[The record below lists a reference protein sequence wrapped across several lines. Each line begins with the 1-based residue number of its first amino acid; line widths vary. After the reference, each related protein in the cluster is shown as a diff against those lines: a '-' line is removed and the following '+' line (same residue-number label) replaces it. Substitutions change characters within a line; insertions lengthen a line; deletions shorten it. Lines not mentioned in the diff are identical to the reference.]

1 MNVTIIGGGNIGTLM
16 AAEIAKAGHDV
27 SIYTNK
33 IKDWNTTIEV
43 ADNKNNLLYE
53 APIKQITDDL
63 KEALTHTDMI
73 FITYPAFKF
82 DELAKKMVKLVN
94 GNEAIGIIPGSGGA
108 EFAFKPLLEK
118 GCTLFGFQRVHSI
131 ARLKEYGKRVLML
144 GRKPDISIASI
155 PSAAAEKISNI
166 LMDIFKIPCNILP
179 NYLNLTLTPSNPIL
193 HTTRLYTM
201 FKEWRKGIIYNKN
214 ILFYEEWTDEASD
227 MLIKCDNEVQSLCN
241 KIPLDL
247 SMVKS
252 LKEHYESY
260 DIKAMT
266 KKISG
271 IEAFKGLTSPMKE
284 KDGGYIPDFESRYFT
299 ADFPFGLKIIKDMA
313 ELFELET
320 PYIDIVWKWYEECVF
335 SQESS
340 CNIKKFELKGMTRE
354 EFIKIYE

>member
-33 IKDWNTTIEV
+33 IESWNTTIEV
-43 ADNKNNLLYE
+43 ADNKNNLLFE
-53 APIKQITDDL
+53 AQIKKITDDL
-63 KEALTHTDMI
+63 NEALAHADMI

-82 DELAKKMVKLVN
+82 DELAEEMIKLVS
-94 GNEAIGIIPGSGGA
+94 GKEAIGIIPGSGGA
-108 EFAFKPLLEK
+108 EFAFKPLIEK

-131 ARLKEYGKRVLML
+131 ARLCEYGKRVFML

-155 PSAAAEKISNI
+155 PSGAAEKISNI
-166 LMDIFKIPCNILP
+166 LTDIFKIPCNILP

-201 FKEWRKGIIYNKN
+201 FKEWRKGVTYNKN

-252 LKEHYESY
+252 LKDHYESY
-260 DIKAMT
+260 DIEAMT

-284 KDGGYIPDFESRYFT
+284 EDGGYIPDFESRYFT

-320 PYIDIVWKWYEECVF
+320 PYIDIVWKWYEECVS
-335 SQESS
+335 SQESRG
-340 CNIKKFELKGMTRE
+340 NVKKFELKGITKE
-354 EFIKIYE
+354 EFIKMYE